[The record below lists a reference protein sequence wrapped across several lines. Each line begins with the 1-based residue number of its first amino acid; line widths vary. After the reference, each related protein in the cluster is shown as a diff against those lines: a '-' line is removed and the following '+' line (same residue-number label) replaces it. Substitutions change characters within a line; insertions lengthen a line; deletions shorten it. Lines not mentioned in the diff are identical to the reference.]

1 MTTRRAFMA
10 GALAVVAAPLA
21 AQEKKAGRVYRI
33 GVLESVSLSD
43 NAANIDEFR
52 KGLRD
57 LGYVEGQNLLIE
69 YRSAEGRVG
78 RYPNLAAELSGLN
91 VDLIVARGTPATL
104 AAKNAHGKIP
114 VVTAPVAD
122 PVETGLV
129 ASLARPGGNVTGLA
143 MLVSELETKRVDLLR
158 ALAPRTKR
166 VAAVMNMGNPA
177 FASVWKAIDEAA
189 RSMGLQ
195 ALLVDVRR
203 FAQVAPALQSAK
215 AQAADA
221 LVVRLGPLTEAR
233 RRALVELA
241 ARHRL
246 PAIYETRL
254 FVDAGGLVS
263 YGVSSASMYYRAAAF
278 VDKILKGASPAE
290 LPMERPTK
298 FELIINRKAVKALDL
313 VVPPDLLLRSNE
325 MV

>member
-1 MTTRRAFMA
+1 MA

-33 GVLESVSLSD
+33 GVLDSVSLSD

-52 KGLRD
+52 RGLRE

-69 YRSAEGRVG
+69 YRSAEGRVA

-104 AAKNAHGKIP
+104 AAKNARGKIP

-129 ASLARPGGNVTGLA
+129 ASFTRPGANVTGLA
-143 MLVSELETKRVDLLR
+143 LLVSELETKRVDLLR

-166 VAAVMNMGNPA
+166 VAALMNMGNPA

-203 FAQVAPALQSAK
+203 FAQIAPALQTAK

-241 ARHRL
+241 AQHRL
-246 PAIYETRL
+246 PAIYESRL

-263 YGVSSASMYYRAAAF
+263 YGASSPPMYYRAATF
-278 VDKILKGASPAE
+278 VDKIFKGANPAE
-290 LPMERPTK
+290 LPMEQPTK

>member
-1 MTTRRAFMA
+1 MATRRAFMA
-10 GALAVVAAPLA
+10 GALAVIAAPLA

-221 LVVRLGPLTEAR
+221 LV
-233 RRALVELA
+233 ELA

-246 PAIYETRL
+246 PAIYESRL

-263 YGVSSASMYYRAAAF
+263 YGVSPPSLYYRAAAF
-278 VDKILKGASPAE
+278 VDRILKGASPAE

>member
-1 MTTRRAFMA
+1 MA
-10 GALAVVAAPLA
+10 GALAVIAAPLA

-33 GVLESVSLSD
+33 GVLESVSLSA
-43 NAANIDEFR
+43 NAANIEEFR
-52 KGLRD
+52 KGLRE

-69 YRSAEGRVG
+69 YRSAEGRNG
-78 RYPNLAAELSGLN
+78 RYPTLAAELTGLN

-143 MLVSELETKRVDLLR
+143 LLVSELETKRVDLLR

-166 VAAVMNMGNPA
+166 VAALMNMGNPT
-177 FASVWKAIDEAA
+177 FASAWKAIDAAA

-203 FAQVAPALQSAK
+203 FAHIGPAFQTAR

-221 LVVRLGPLTEAR
+221 LIVRLGPLTEAR
-233 RRALVELA
+233 RRELVELA
-241 ARHRL
+241 AQHRL
-246 PAIYETRL
+246 PAIYESRL

-263 YGVSSASMYYRAAAF
+263 YGVSLPSMYYRAATF
-278 VDKILKGASPAE
+278 VDKILKGANPAE

>member
-1 MTTRRAFMA
+1 MATRRAFMA
-10 GALAVVAAPLA
+10 GARAGVAAPVA
-21 AQEKKAGRVYRI
+21 AQDKKAGRVYRI

-129 ASLARPGGNVTGLA
+129 ASLARTGGNVTGLA
-143 MLVSELETKRVDLLR
+143 MLVSELETKRVDLVR
-158 ALAPRTKR
+158 ALARRTKR
-166 VAAVMNMGNPA
+166 VAALMNMGNPA

-189 RSMGLQ
+189 RSMRLKAMLGEV
-195 ALLVDVRR
+195 AR
-203 FAQVAPALQSAK
+203 FAQVATGVKSDT
-215 AQAADA
+215 AQNADD
-221 LVVRLGPLTEAR
+221 
-233 RRALVELA
+233 LA
-241 ARHRL
+241 ARI
-246 PAIYETRL
+246 A
-254 FVDAGGLVS
+254 
-263 YGVSSASMYYRAAAF
+263 
-278 VDKILKGASPAE
+278 
-290 LPMERPTK
+290 RPT
-298 FELIINRKAVKALDL
+298 
-313 VVPPDLLLRSNE
+313 
-325 MV
+325 

>member
-1 MTTRRAFMA
+1 MATRRAFIA
-10 GALAVVAAPLA
+10 GALAVIAAPLA
-21 AQEKKAGRVYRI
+21 AQEKKAGRVYRV
-33 GVLESVSLSD
+33 GVLEAVSLSA
-43 NAANIDEFR
+43 NAANIDAFR
-52 KGLRD
+52 KGLRE

-69 YRSAEGRVG
+69 YRSAEGRSG
-78 RYPNLAAELSGLN
+78 RYPRLAAELTGLN
-91 VDLIVARGTPATL
+91 VELIVARGTPATL
-104 AAKNAHGKIP
+104 AAKNAHGTIP

-129 ASLARPGGNVTGLA
+129 ASLARPGGSVTGLA
-143 MLVSELETKRVDLLR
+143 VLVSELETKRVDLLR

-166 VAAVMNMGNPA
+166 VAALMNMGNPA
-177 FASVWKAIDEAA
+177 FASVWKAIDAA
-189 RSMGLQ
+189 AQSMGLQ

-203 FAQVAPALQSAK
+203 FAQIMPAFQSAK
-215 AQAADA
+215 ARAADA
-221 LVVRLGPLTEAR
+221 LIVRLGLLTETR

-241 ARHRL
+241 LQHRL
-246 PAIYETRL
+246 PAIYESRL
-254 FVDAGGLVS
+254 FVDVGGLVS
-263 YGVSSASMYYRAAAF
+263 YGVSAPSMYYRAATF
-278 VDKILKGASPAE
+278 VDKILKGANPAE

>member
-1 MTTRRAFMA
+1 MATRRAFMA
-10 GALAVVAAPLA
+10 GALAVIAAPLA
-21 AQEKKAGRVYRI
+21 AQEKAGRVYRI
-33 GVLESVSLSD
+33 GVLESVSLSA
-43 NAANIDEFR
+43 NAANIEEFR
-52 KGLRD
+52 KGLRE

-69 YRSAEGRVG
+69 YRSAEGRNS
-78 RYPNLAAELSGLN
+78 RYPTLAAELTGLN

-122 PVETGLV
+122 PVESGLV
-129 ASLARPGGNVTGLA
+129 ASLTRPGGNVTGLA

-166 VAAVMNMGNPA
+166 VAALMNMGNPT
-177 FASVWKAIDEAA
+177 FASAWKAIDVAA

-203 FAQVAPALQSAK
+203 FAHIGPAFQTARAQS
-215 AQAADA
+215 ADA
-221 LVVRLGPLTEAR
+221 LIVRLGPLTEAR
-233 RRALVELA
+233 RRELVELA
-241 ARHRL
+241 AQHRL
-246 PAIYETRL
+246 PAIYESRL

-263 YGVSSASMYYRAAAF
+263 YGVSSPSMYYRAATF
-278 VDKILKGASPAE
+278 VDKILKGANPAE

>member
-1 MTTRRAFMA
+1 MA
-10 GALAVVAAPLA
+10 GALAVIAAPLA

-33 GVLESVSLSD
+33 GVLESVSLSA

-57 LGYVEGQNLLIE
+57 LGYVEGQNLRIV
-69 YRSAEGRVG
+69 YRSAEGRDG
-78 RYPNLAAELSGLN
+78 RYPNLAAELTGLN

-143 MLVSELETKRVDLLR
+143 MPVSELETKRIDLLR

-166 VAAVMNMGNPA
+166 VAALMNMGNPT
-177 FASVWKAIDEAA
+177 FAQVWKAIDAAA

-203 FAQVAPALQSAK
+203 SAQIGSALQAAK

-221 LVVRLGPLTEAR
+221 LIVRLGPLTEAR
-233 RRALVELA
+233 RRAVVELA
-241 ARHRL
+241 AQHRL
-246 PAIYETRL
+246 PAIYESRL

-263 YGVSSASMYYRAAAF
+263 YGVSAPSMYYRAATF
-278 VDKILKGASPAE
+278 VDKILKGADPAE
-290 LPMERPTK
+290 LPMERPAK

>member
-1 MTTRRAFMA
+1 QMLTMARLAPEATLEEPAALDLDRLAASVVAEFEPLAEAKAIELRLGRVEPARAIGQEQALHTLAGNLVDNAIRYTPPGGHVSVRRLLRAPQGYSGPMATRRAFMA
-10 GALAVVAAPLA
+10 GALAVVAAPLV
-21 AQEKKAGRVYRI
+21 AQEKKAGRVYRV

-52 KGLRD
+52 KGLRE

-166 VAAVMNMGNPA
+166 IAALMNMGNPA

-221 LVVRLGPLTEAR
+221 LVVRLGP
-233 RRALVELA
+233 
-241 ARHRL
+241 
-246 PAIYETRL
+246 
-254 FVDAGGLVS
+254 
-263 YGVSSASMYYRAAAF
+263 
-278 VDKILKGASPAE
+278 
-290 LPMERPTK
+290 
-298 FELIINRKAVKALDL
+298 
-313 VVPPDLLLRSNE
+313 
-325 MV
+325 

>member
-1 MTTRRAFMA
+1 
-10 GALAVVAAPLA
+10 
-21 AQEKKAGRVYRI
+21 
-33 GVLESVSLSD
+33 
-43 NAANIDEFR
+43 
-52 KGLRD
+52 
-57 LGYVEGQNLLIE
+57 
-69 YRSAEGRVG
+69 
-78 RYPNLAAELSGLN
+78 
-91 VDLIVARGTPATL
+91 
-104 AAKNAHGKIP
+104 
-114 VVTAPVAD
+114 
-122 PVETGLV
+122 
-129 ASLARPGGNVTGLA
+129 
-143 MLVSELETKRVDLLR
+143 
-158 ALAPRTKR
+158 
-166 VAAVMNMGNPA
+166 MNMGNPA

-203 FAQVAPALQSAK
+203 FAQVAPALQAAK

-241 ARHRL
+241 AQHRL
-246 PAIYETRL
+246 PAIYESRQ

-278 VDKILKGASPAE
+278 VDKILKGANPAE
-290 LPMERPTK
+290 LPMERPSK

>member
-1 MTTRRAFMA
+1 MATRRAFMA
-10 GALAVVAAPLA
+10 GALALVAAPLA
-21 AQEKKAGRVYRI
+21 AQEKAARVYRI
-33 GVLESVSLSD
+33 GVLESVSLSA

-52 KGLRD
+52 KGLRE
-57 LGYVEGQNLLIE
+57 LGYVEGQNLIIV
-69 YRSAEGRVG
+69 YRSAEGRNG
-78 RYPNLAAELSGLN
+78 RYPTLAAELTGLN

-122 PVETGLV
+122 PVESGLV
-129 ASLARPGGNVTGLA
+129 ASLTRPGGNVTGLA

-166 VAAVMNMGNPA
+166 VAALMNMGNPA
-177 FASVWKAIDEAA
+177 FASVWKAIDAAA

-203 FAQVAPALQSAK
+203 FAQIAPAFQTAK

-221 LVVRLGPLTEAR
+221 LVVRLGPLTETR
-233 RRALVELA
+233 RRAVIELA
-241 ARHRL
+241 AQHRL
-246 PAIYETRL
+246 PAIYESRL

-263 YGVSSASMYYRAAAF
+263 YGVSSTSMYYRAATF
-278 VDKILKGASPAE
+278 VDKIFKGANPAE
-290 LPMERPTK
+290 LPMEQPAK

>member
-1 MTTRRAFMA
+1 MATRRAFMA

-52 KGLRD
+52 KGLQE

-104 AAKNAHGKIP
+104 AAKNAPGKIP

-166 VAAVMNMGNPA
+166 VAALMNMGNPA

-203 FAQVAPALQSAK
+203 FAQIAPAFQTAK

-233 RRALVELA
+233 RRELVELA
-241 ARHRL
+241 AQHRL
-246 PAIYETRL
+246 PAIYESRL

-263 YGVSSASMYYRAAAF
+263 YGASSPPMYYRAATF
-278 VDKILKGASPAE
+278 VDKIFKGANPAE
-290 LPMERPTK
+290 LPMEQPSK

>member
-1 MTTRRAFMA
+1 MATRRAFMA
-10 GALAVVAAPLA
+10 GALAVIAAPLA

-33 GVLESVSLSD
+33 GVLESVSLSG
-43 NAANIDEFR
+43 NTANIDEFR
-52 KGLRD
+52 KGLRE
-57 LGYVEGQNLLIE
+57 LGYVEGQNLLIV
-69 YRSAEGRVG
+69 YRSAEGRDG
-78 RYPNLAAELSGLN
+78 RYPNLAAELTGLN

-143 MLVSELETKRVDLLR
+143 MPVSELETKRIDLLR

-166 VAAVMNMGNPA
+166 VAALMNMGNPT
-177 FASVWKAIDEAA
+177 FAQVWKAIDAA
-189 RSMGLQ
+189 TKSIGLQ

-203 FAQVAPALQSAK
+203 FAQIGPAFQTAK

-221 LVVRLGPLTEAR
+221 LIVRLGPLTEAR
-233 RRALVELA
+233 RRGVVDLA
-241 ARHRL
+241 AQHRL
-246 PAIYETRL
+246 PAIYESRL

-263 YGVSSASMYYRAAAF
+263 YGVSSPSMYYRAATF
-278 VDKILKGASPAE
+278 VDKILKGANPAE

>member
-1 MTTRRAFMA
+1 MATRRAFMA

-33 GVLESVSLSD
+33 GVLDSISLSD

-52 KGLRD
+52 KGLRE

-69 YRSAEGRVG
+69 YRSAEGRVA
-78 RYPNLAAELSGLN
+78 RYPNLTAELSGLN

-104 AAKNAHGKIP
+104 AAKNARGKIP

-129 ASLARPGGNVTGLA
+129 ASLTRPGGNVTGLA
-143 MLVSELETKRVDLLR
+143 VLVSELETKRVDLLR

-166 VAAVMNMGNPA
+166 VAALMNMGNPA
-177 FASVWKAIDEAA
+177 FATVWKAIDEAA

-203 FAQVAPALQSAK
+203 FAQIAPAFQTAK

-241 ARHRL
+241 AQYRL
-246 PAIYETRL
+246 PAIYESRL
-254 FVDAGGLVS
+254 FADAGGLVS
-263 YGVSSASMYYRAAAF
+263 YGASSPPMYYRAAAF
-278 VDKILKGASPAE
+278 VDKIFKGANPAE

-298 FELIINRKAVKALDL
+298 FELIINRKAVKALEL

>member
-1 MTTRRAFMA
+1 MA
-10 GALAVVAAPLA
+10 GALAVIAAPLA

-33 GVLESVSLSD
+33 GVLESVSLSA

-52 KGLRD
+52 RGLRE

-69 YRSAEGRVG
+69 YRSAEGRNG
-78 RYPNLAAELSGLN
+78 RHSTLAAELTGLN

-129 ASLARPGGNVTGLA
+129 ASLTRPGGNVTGLA

-166 VAAVMNMGNPA
+166 VAAFMNMGNPT
-177 FASVWKAIDEAA
+177 FGSVWKAIDAA
-189 RSMGLQ
+189 TKSMGLQ

-203 FAQVAPALQSAK
+203 SAQIGPAFQTAK

-221 LVVRLGPLTEAR
+221 LIVRLGPLTEAR
-233 RRALVELA
+233 RRAIVDLA
-241 ARHRL
+241 AQHRL
-246 PAIYETRL
+246 PAIYESRL

-263 YGVSSASMYYRAAAF
+263 YGVSSPSMYYRAATF
-278 VDKILKGASPAE
+278 VDKILKGANPAE
-290 LPMERPTK
+290 LPMEQPTK